1 MTNSIDTLRKSCIRT
16 KEPLVGKYV
25 ITHKNDPQTALF
37 IEDSMN
43 GDGIIAFKKK
53 DDVNTAK
60 KIISKSLNGQINT
73 DDMVAS
79 LVTAESVIYI
89 VPNVNE
95 TTFMYL
101 YESK

>member
-1 MTNSIDTLRKSCIRT
+1 MEKGIEALRKSCIRT

-25 ITHKNDPQTALF
+25 ITHKNDPHTALF
-37 IEDSMN
+37 IEDPIN

-60 KIISKSLNGQINT
+60 EIISKSLNDQINT
-73 DDMVAS
+73 DDMIAS
-79 LVTAESVIYI
+79 LVTTESVIHI

>member
-1 MTNSIDTLRKSCIRT
+1 MENGIETLRKSCIRT

-25 ITHKNDPQTALF
+25 ITHKNDPHTALF
-37 IEDSMN
+37 IEDPIN

-60 KIISKSLNGQINT
+60 EIISKSLNDQIDT
-73 DDMVAS
+73 DDMIAS
-79 LVTAESVIYI
+79 LVTTESIIHI

>member
-1 MTNSIDTLRKSCIRT
+1 MTNGIDTLRKSCIRT

-37 IEDSMN
+37 IEDPMN

-60 KIISKSLNGQINT
+60 KIISKSLNDQINP
-73 DDMVAS
+73 DDMVACTNQND
-79 LVTAESVIYI
+79 LKRKE
-89 VPNVNE
+89 
-95 TTFMYL
+95 
-101 YESK
+101 KHDR